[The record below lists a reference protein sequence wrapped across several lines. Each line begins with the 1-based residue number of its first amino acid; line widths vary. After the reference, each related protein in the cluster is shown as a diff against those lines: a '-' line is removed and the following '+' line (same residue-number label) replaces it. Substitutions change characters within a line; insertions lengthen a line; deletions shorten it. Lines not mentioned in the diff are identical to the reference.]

1 MDSVIKCYALG
12 PIFCRRFSV
21 TQIER
26 AKFAHFSR
34 ARNIPRASSRK
45 ISWAAI
51 YIKIPR
57 GPLSLSLSLG
67 DLTLNVQMMRLSG
80 VQQSIK
86 SGARGG
92 RFIFTPESSPTRRK
106 SIDDVELSW
115 GARGRC
121 SCFCILATRQAV
133 LFVPDALCQRIIGH
147 SPTFYVCVCD
157 RLRNKALRARRI
169 HARTKYQRSHT
180 QGSWRAHTHM
190 SLQTPSASASVCC
203 ATLATGTPIKKRSPP
218 VYLSFAPAVVVAKS
232 SKFSQDA
239 CRKKPLCIVVLT
251 IFYWRIENQ
260 FYRSNLRMRF

>member
-1 MDSVIKCYALG
+1 MLCAGANFLSQIQRDPNRACKVRPFFTGQKYSESVQLKNL
-12 PIFCRRFSV
+12 
-21 TQIER
+21 
-26 AKFAHFSR
+26 
-34 ARNIPRASSRK
+34 ASSNLYKNPSRSS
-45 ISWAAI
+45 ISLA
-51 YIKIPR
+51 
-57 GPLSLSLSLG
+57 LG

-180 QGSWRAHTHM
+180 QGS
-190 SLQTPSASASVCC
+190 
-203 ATLATGTPIKKRSPP
+203 
-218 VYLSFAPAVVVAKS
+218 
-232 SKFSQDA
+232 
-239 CRKKPLCIVVLT
+239 
-251 IFYWRIENQ
+251 
-260 FYRSNLRMRF
+260 